1 MYSSSP
7 PTKTSLVSWWKTF
20 KMRPKDHADLA
31 TSPTAQMLA
40 PPGMHQGSVTP
51 GPGMLERPKLP
62 HMSRSNGEWSS
73 YNAATALDEE
83 LEESVIFGV
92 PLASS
97 IQYAN
102 VSISLTDPNG
112 EQFIYGHIPIVVA
125 KCGVYLKEHAT
136 GIEGIF
142 RVSGSAKRMRD
153 LQRLFNTP
161 PRYGKGLDWSGFN
174 VHDAANVLRR
184 YLNHLPEPIVPL
196 EFYEQFRKPLR
207 NSPSIL
213 EYIENKSPVQ
223 NAGAGG
229 TGAGGGGPADPSGS
243 GDGANPTASTTSVVA
258 SEHNASV
265 ASLTSLESTTTSM
278 QASTTNLSL
287 DDPLHTEIVQTVAV
301 YQDLIARLPNLNRQ
315 LLMYILDLLA
325 VFASKSEENL
335 MPAPNLA
342 AIFQPSILFHPDH
355 DMMPRE
361 YRLSRSVIEFM
372 IEHSNKFLSTI
383 ETIARE
389 EHARNKELGIKP
401 MAPSPQVSVTSTIAG
416 AEGASG
422 ASGAG
427 SSGAGSSG
435 SSSGLMPPG
444 RRHSKSMSSVNA
456 PAAAAAATATPAT
469 PVPVVQQPR
478 EQLVVRKPRESDKA
492 KEEAAAAAAAA
503 PAATPEKGGL
513 LNTIK
518 RASSLSRRP
527 SQRRTSSNSSQNSE
541 LQRSSTINRGYRK
554 SSVKSDESAQGV
566 IPTSAPA
573 LAAPATAS
581 SMQSPAPS
589 TQINQVPHP
598 EHQQQAAPAA
608 SVAGPSSETGFSSAS
623 AATTPAGTPAGT
635 PSVATVPN
643 PLAAASPRVLSPST
657 EPKSF
662 LGVSDEGEQP
672 GRMSRR
678 SSHEKSGSPRFRVLG
693 NVFGHS
699 NDSASSLSGM
709 TRSVSSSSI
718 DGDGVGA
725 EERPKSRWRRSF
737 IFMQPNNSNPAIDD
751 PHFAAPPVRSPGEVS
766 MDDYSMS
773 PSKLSFFKRM
783 RSRERG
789 SQDVER
795 PSSSTDYMEPPAP
808 PSATAVQAAA
818 AAAAAAGGHGHER
831 IPVVKKPV
839 SSPTATSPTATTH
852 SATHTSAT
860 SSAQAPAS
868 VKKVPVPSQGHVVQG
883 HVVQGQ
889 PVQGHASPA
898 AQIQPQVAVP
908 EAHSAQTQSSHS
920 TQAAPAST
928 ISASAASASPAST
941 AVASAVQSSQPAQSP
956 TPLQTI
962 QSMIEPQ
969 AGESAASSSAAAVQ
983 PTPAT
988 ST

>member
-1 MYSSSP
+1 MYSQSP

-20 KMRPKDHADLA
+20 KMRPKDHTDLA
-31 TSPTAQMLA
+31 TSPTSQMLA
-40 PPGMHQGSVTP
+40 PPGMPQGSLSP
-51 GPGMLERPKLP
+51 GPTGLLERPKMP

-73 YNAATALDEE
+73 YNANSALDEE

-92 PLASS
+92 PLSAS

-125 KCGVYLKEHAT
+125 KCGVYLKENAT
-136 GIEGIF
+136 GVEGIF

-213 EYIENKSPVQ
+213 EYIENKSPAP
-223 NAGAGG
+223 NAPTA
-229 TGAGGGGPADPSGS
+229 PAGS
-243 GDGANPTASTTSVVA
+243 GAAGASTTSVAA

-287 DDPLHTEIVQTVAV
+287 DDPLHQEIVQTVAV

-401 MAPSPQVSVTSTIAG
+401 MAPSPQVSVTSTIPQDKQQDKQERTDPSTLA
-416 AEGASG
+416 
-422 ASGAG
+422 
-427 SSGAGSSG
+427 
-435 SSSGLMPPG
+435 PPG
-444 RRHSKSMSSVNA
+444 RRHSKSMSSVNPAPPQVQVTQPQPVPQPA
-456 PAAAAAATATPAT
+456 PA
-469 PVPVVQQPR
+469 R
-478 EQLVVRKPRESDKA
+478 EQLVVRKPRESDREKE
-492 KEEAAAAAAAA
+492 KEEAA
-503 PAATPEKGGL
+503 PEKKEGL

-527 SQRRTSSNSSQNSE
+527 SQRRTSSNSSQTSD
-541 LQRSSTINRGYRK
+541 LQRSSTINRGFRK
-554 SSVKSDESAQGV
+554 SSAKSEVDTKAPENGSGSDSAAATPQGPV
-566 IPTSAPA
+566 PIATAPGTSSAPSA
-573 LAAPATAS
+573 HSLSPTAP
-581 SMQSPAPS
+581 PP
-589 TQINQVPHP
+589 V
-598 EHQQQAAPAA
+598 
-608 SVAGPSSETGFSSAS
+608 
-623 AATTPAGTPAGT
+623 
-635 PSVATVPN
+635 PSVHSIDSS
-643 PLAAASPRVLSPST
+643 LASQSPRVLSPMN

-662 LGVSDEGEQP
+662 LSPMHGASDDSSENP
-672 GRMSRR
+672 KISRR

-737 IFMQPNNSNPAIDD
+737 IFMQPNSSNPAIDD
-751 PHFAAPPVRSPGEVS
+751 PNFVAPPVRSPGEVS
-766 MDDYSMS
+766 VEDYSMS

-795 PSSSTDYMEPPAP
+795 PVSSAESEAP
-808 PSATAVQAAA
+808 SVTAVQAAA
-818 AAAAAAGGHGHER
+818 AAAGKSQAAQAQAQTQAQVSQANHQAQVMAQVQQDEAAAKQR
-831 IPVVKKPV
+831 VTKKPV
-839 SSPTATSPTATTH
+839 GGSSGTVSGASDIPQV
-852 SATHTSAT
+852 
-860 SSAQAPAS
+860 AQPVQA
-868 VKKVPVPSQGHVVQG
+868 VKKVPAQV
-883 HVVQGQ
+883 
-889 PVQGHASPA
+889 
-898 AQIQPQVAVP
+898 AQIQHANVAQPQSAVQGDINEPPIQVQALAPVPPQVQAP
-908 EAHSAQTQSSHS
+908 ML
-920 TQAAPAST
+920 TQAAPAQVQTQTQAQAPTKAQPSQ
-928 ISASAASASPAST
+928 AVQAAAAALSPAHSPT
-941 AVASAVQSSQPAQSP
+941 HSPVQSSTSAPAATQAN
-956 TPLQTI
+956 TPI
-962 QSMIEPQ
+962 QSMLEPEL
-969 AGESAASSSAAAVQ
+969 APIPAAATLADASTSPAVQ
-983 PTPAT
+983 QPLAAAQPVVNAQAQ
-988 ST
+988 